1 MLGAGG
7 PALGVFL
14 LGSLMWNVDL
24 SRGPEYREG
33 APQVFSHSFFYSVL
47 FLSNLETMSVFL
59 PRFFGSKWEGL
70 APKKQLLITNFGIR
84 ISTIIF
90 SWLTLFS
97 NDLAY
102 KFATYKTRSGLK
114 TTGFM
119 TCGIANCW
127 THASIYPQARD

>member
-24 SRGPEYREG
+24 LGGPNIGRAHPRSFLSLILLLCSSPFESRNYAR
-33 APQVFSHSFFYSVL
+33 FFYPIFWVDMGGRVEPPKKAAS
-47 FLSNLETMSVFL
+47 SNL
-59 PRFFGSKWEGL
+59 FFRL
-70 APKKQLLITNFGIR
+70 VNA
-84 ISTIIF
+84 IIF

-97 NDLAY
+97 KDVAY
-102 KFATYKTRSGLK
+102 KFATYNTRSGSK

-119 TCGIANCW
+119 TSGIAYC
-127 THASIYPQARD
+127 